1 MSARKKDGTPGEKRN
16 KGTLSV
22 KEENFC
28 IAVAAGRTVCE
39 AYVEN
44 YNTKKEVLKCTGDA
58 YKVYGKI
65 GVKERIR
72 DAIMDRY
79 APLILEQ
86 EERIRILSNTALNGE
101 TKDSLK
107 AIDILNKMDG
117 SYIERIEVKETAHIT
132 VYLPEKRLPDG
143 V

>member
-1 MSARKKDGTPGEKRN
+1 MPRKKDGTLSPKR
-16 KGTLSV
+16 KEGTLSV

-39 AYVEN
+39 AYQEN
-44 YNTKKEVLKCTGDA
+44 YDTKKTAVKCNSDA

-117 SYIERIEVKETAHIT
+117 SYIERIEVKETAQIT
-132 VYLPEKRLPDG
+132 VYLPQKRLPDG

>member
-1 MSARKKDGTPGEKRN
+1 MPRKKDGTLSPKR
-16 KGTLSV
+16 KEGTLSV

-28 IAVAAGRTVCE
+28 IAVAAGRSVAE
-39 AYVEN
+39 AYQEN
-44 YNTKKEVLKCTGDA
+44 YDTKKTTVKCHSDA
-58 YKVYGKI
+58 YKVYGKA

-86 EERIRILSNTALNGE
+86 GERIRILSDTALHGE